1 MIHGGGIYDKR
12 IELDFSV
19 NLNPYPCPEEV
30 ICAIREAVSHISE
43 YPDINQ
49 TVFREKVAN
58 AENKLAMAESKL
70 SGAENTRAAIDYLTS
85 ENVIGGNGASE
96 LIMAIIR
103 LINPKKVLLPVPC
116 FYGYFYG
123 IRACGDVEIEQFQ
136 LSEEKDFVLDEEFLD
151 CIDESIDLIILGNP
165 NNPTGRLIQNDLL
178 EKIIRRCQETST
190 ALLIDECFLHLSSGT
205 ISAAKYL
212 DLCDNLFIVNAYTKL
227 FSIPGVRVGYAIS
240 SPANIMALKALLPE
254 WNMSVFAMAAGEACA
269 DIVATTDFVERSR
282 AFIASQRITMENNLA
297 SAGLKVFS
305 SDTNFILVK
314 SSKRLYD
321 FFLEKGILIRDCGN
335 FEGLGAGYYR
345 FAVRDEKSYERMKQC
360 FCFLT

>member
-1 MIHGGGIYDKR
+1 MIHGGEIYDKR
-12 IELDFSV
+12 IEMDFSV

-30 ICAIREAVSHISE
+30 IKVIRDAALHIDK

-49 TVFREKVAN
+49 TSFRQKVAN
-58 AENKLAMAESKL
+58 AENKLA
-70 SGAENTRAAIDYLTS
+70 GAEYLTS

-96 LIMAIIR
+96 LIMGIIR
-103 LINPKKVLLPVPC
+103 LINPKKVLLPVPS
-116 FYGYFYG
+116 FYGYLHG
-123 IRACGDVEIEQFQ
+123 IRACGDVEIEQYQ
-136 LSEEKDFVLDEEFLD
+136 LNEEKSFTLDEGFAD
-151 CIDESIDLIILGNP
+151 HIDESTDLVILGNP

-212 DLCDNLFIVNAYTKL
+212 DLCEKLFIVNAYTKL

-240 SPANIMALKALLPE
+240 SPKNIMAFKALLPE
-254 WNMSVFAMAAGEACA
+254 WNMSVFAMAAGEVCA
-269 DIVATTDFVERSR
+269 DIVATTDFVERSKD
-282 AFIASQRITMENNLA
+282 FIASQRSIMESNFA
-297 SAGLKVFS
+297 STDLKVFS
-305 SDTNFILVK
+305 SDTNFILVN
-314 SSKRLYD
+314 SPKRLYD

-335 FEGLGAGYYR
+335 FEGLGSGYYR
-345 FAVRDEKSYERMKQC
+345 FAVRDRESYERMKQC